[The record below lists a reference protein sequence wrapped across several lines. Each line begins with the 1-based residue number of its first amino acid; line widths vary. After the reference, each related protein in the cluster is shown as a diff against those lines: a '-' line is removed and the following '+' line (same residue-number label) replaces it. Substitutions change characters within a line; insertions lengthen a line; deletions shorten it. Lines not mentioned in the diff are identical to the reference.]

1 MGVALGCIHLSL
13 DDFLRLTPEE
23 FDDIYKAYSDDRE
36 AVYRSG
42 REQTRILAAIVIAPH
57 VKRPPSPQELFRC
70 LGIKQNA
77 GQCPTQTR

>member
-42 REQTRILAAIVIAPH
+42 WEQTRIRLLYAYRLTAA
-57 VKRPPSPQELFRC
+57 
-70 LGIKQNA
+70 
-77 GQCPTQTR
+77 